1 MKDYMVKA
9 YCFDKTVRIYA
20 CNSTNLVE
28 KARLTHG
35 LWPTVTAA
43 LGRTL
48 TVAAMMSAMDKSNE
62 NLTIRVE
69 GDGPI
74 GKMIIEASDGKVR
87 GTVDNPEVFLQYNS
101 GKLDVGHAVG
111 KNGYIHVIKDLHM
124 KQPFTSTID
133 IQTGEIAED
142 FTYYF
147 AYSEQTP
154 SSVGLGVLVDTDNS
168 CIAAGGFILQ
178 IMNGCTEETL
188 DKIEEIL
195 SSLKPTSQMIQEGY
209 TPEMIVSEL
218 TDDVYQLLET
228 KEIGYYCPCSK
239 ERFYNG
245 IKTIGKDAIQ
255 EIINEDHK
263 AEVVCRFCSTK
274 YDFNED
280 ELNQMIDE
288 L

>member
-20 CNSTNLVE
+20 CSSTNLVE

-48 TVAAMMSAMDKSNE
+48 TFAAMMSSMDKANE

-74 GKMIIEASDGKVR
+74 GNMIIEASDGKVR
-87 GTVDNPEVFLQYNS
+87 GTVNNPEVFLQYNS
-101 GKLDVGHAVG
+101 GKLNVGDAVG
-111 KNGYIHVIKDLHM
+111 RNGYIHVIKDLHM

-178 IMNGCTEETL
+178 IMNGCTDETL

-195 SSLKPTSQMIQEGY
+195 GSIKPTSQMISEGY
-209 TPEMIVSEL
+209 TPEMIIEEL
-218 TDDVYQLLET
+218 TNNQYQLLE
-228 KEIGYYCPCSK
+228 KKDISYYCPCTK

-245 IKTIGKDAIQ
+245 IKTIGKTEI
-255 EIINEDHK
+255 ENIINEDHK
-263 AEVVCRFCSTK
+263 AEVTCKFCNTT
-274 YDFNED
+274 YLFDED
-280 ELNQMIDE
+280 ELKQMVSE